1 MDHQHISIRIM
12 EIKKIY
18 PESMPYPKGY
28 YSPAVVH
35 NHTVY
40 VSGQLPLNE
49 KGEPQIANIED
60 EVRQCMK
67 NIETILKASGSSLQ
81 HILKVNVF
89 IADISNWPKFNQ
101 VFAEIMG
108 DHRPARIVVPCN
120 QLNYGCGI
128 EIDCI
133 AAVAE

>member
-1 MDHQHISIRIM
+1 M
-12 EIKKIY
+12 KKIF
-18 PESMPYPKGY
+18 PESMPIPKGY

-35 NHTVY
+35 NGTVY
-40 VSGQLPLNE
+40 VSGQLAINE
-49 KGEPQIANIED
+49 KGEPQISSIED

-67 NIETILKASGSSLQ
+67 NIETILKASGSDLQ

-89 IADISNWPKFNQ
+89 IADISNWPTFNQ

-108 DHRPARIVVPCN
+108 EHRPARIVVPCN
-120 QLNYGCGI
+120 QLNYGCGV

>member
-1 MDHQHISIRIM
+1 M
-12 EIKKIY
+12 KKIY
-18 PESMPYPKGY
+18 PETMPIPKGY
-28 YSPAVVH
+28 YSPAIVH
-35 NHTVY
+35 NGTVY
-40 VSGQLPLNE
+40 VSGQLPINE
-49 KGEPQIANIED
+49 KGEPQIGSIED

-89 IADISNWPKFNQ
+89 IANISNWPAFNQ

-108 DHRPARIVVPCN
+108 DHKPARIVVPCN
-120 QLNYGCGI
+120 SLNYGCGI

-133 AAVAE
+133 AATAE

>member
-1 MDHQHISIRIM
+1 
-12 EIKKIY
+12 
-18 PESMPYPKGY
+18 
-28 YSPAVVH
+28 
-35 NHTVY
+35 
-40 VSGQLPLNE
+40 
-49 KGEPQIANIED
+49 
-60 EVRQCMK
+60 MK
-67 NIETILKASGSSLQ
+67 NIETILTASGSSLQ

>member
-1 MDHQHISIRIM
+1 M
-12 EIKKIY
+12 KKIY
-18 PESMPYPKGY
+18 PETMPVPKGY
-28 YSPAVVH
+28 YSPAIVH
-35 NHTVY
+35 NKTVY
-40 VSGQLPLNE
+40 VSGQLALNE
-49 KGEPQIANIED
+49 KGEPQIASIED

-67 NIETILKASGSSLQ
+67 NIETILLASGSSLQ
-81 HILKVNVF
+81 HVLKVNVF

-108 DHRPARIVVPCN
+108 EHRPARIVVPCN

-133 AAVAE
+133 AATAE

>member
-1 MDHQHISIRIM
+1 M
-12 EIKKIY
+12 KKIF
-18 PESMPYPKGY
+18 PESMPVPKGY

-35 NHTVY
+35 NGTVY
-40 VSGQLPLNE
+40 VSGQLAINE
-49 KGEPQIANIED
+49 KGEPQISSIED

-67 NIETILKASGSSLQ
+67 NIETILKASGSDLQ

-89 IADISNWPKFNQ
+89 IADISNWPTFNQ

>member
-1 MDHQHISIRIM
+1 M
-12 EIKKIY
+12 KKIF
-18 PESMPYPKGY
+18 PESMPIPKGY

-35 NHTVY
+35 NGTVY
-40 VSGQLPLNE
+40 VSGQLAINE
-49 KGEPQIANIED
+49 KGEPQISSIED

-67 NIETILKASGSSLQ
+67 NIETILKASGSDLQ

-89 IADISNWPKFNQ
+89 IADISNWPTFNQ

-108 DHRPARIVVPCN
+108 EHRPARIVVPCN

-133 AAVAE
+133 AAVA

>member
-1 MDHQHISIRIM
+1 M
-12 EIKKIY
+12 KKIY
-18 PESMPYPKGY
+18 PETMPVPKGY
-28 YSPAVVH
+28 YSPAIVH
-35 NHTVY
+35 NNTVY
-40 VSGQLPLNE
+40 VSGQLALNE
-49 KGEPQIANIED
+49 NGEPQTASIED
-60 EVRQCMK
+60 ETRQCMK
-67 NIETILKASGSSLQ
+67 NIETILLASGSSLQ

-89 IADISNWPKFNQ
+89 IADIANWQIFNQ
-101 VFAEIMG
+101 VFTEIMG

>member
-1 MDHQHISIRIM
+1 M
-12 EIKKIY
+12 KKIY
-18 PESMPYPKGY
+18 PDTMPVPKGY
-28 YSPAVVH
+28 YSPAIVH
-35 NHTVY
+35 NNTVY
-40 VSGQLPLNE
+40 VSGQLALNE
-49 KGEPQIANIED
+49 KGEPQTASIED
-60 EVRQCMK
+60 ETRQCMK
-67 NIETILKASGSSLQ
+67 NIETILLASGSSLQ

-89 IADISNWPKFNQ
+89 IADIANWQVFNQ

-133 AAVAE
+133 AAVAV